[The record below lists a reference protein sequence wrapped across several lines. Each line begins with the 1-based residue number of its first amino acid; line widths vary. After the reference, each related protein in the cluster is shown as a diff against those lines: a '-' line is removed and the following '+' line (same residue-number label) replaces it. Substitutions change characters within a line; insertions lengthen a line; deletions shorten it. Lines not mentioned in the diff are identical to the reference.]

1 MVIQN
6 GSLNFANKDI
16 IFCWVPSDIGIR
28 GNKKAD
34 FAAKSVLDLACGKF
48 GVPYTDLKQHISQY
62 ILSTWEDYWGG
73 AVLNKFHSV
82 TPVLGDWQ
90 SSYR

>member
-1 MVIQN
+1 MQTHFRVSNLYNVWRWNFLWLGMVIQN

-48 GVPYTDLKQHISQY
+48 SVPYTDLKQHISQY
-62 ILSTWEDYWGG
+62 ILSTW
-73 AVLNKFHSV
+73 
-82 TPVLGDWQ
+82 
-90 SSYR
+90 